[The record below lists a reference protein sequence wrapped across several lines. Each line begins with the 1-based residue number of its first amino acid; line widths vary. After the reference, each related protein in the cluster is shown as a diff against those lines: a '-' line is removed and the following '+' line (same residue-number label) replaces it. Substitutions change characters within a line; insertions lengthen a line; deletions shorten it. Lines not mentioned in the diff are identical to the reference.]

1 MQDFGTIRKRL
12 QQGKKKGW
20 GQGHFQGVHV
30 VWRDMQL
37 VFSNCKAFN
46 STPADASTRELTD
59 QVSPPPHPTPSQPL
73 WSAFLSSN

>member
-20 GQGHFQGVHV
+20 GQGHFKGVHL

-59 QVSPPPHPTPSQPL
+59 QVSLPPPHSLTTL
-73 WSAFLSSN
+73 WSAFPSSN